1 MQFNHQSFRPNEEAR
16 ILREICDLKKGINKL
31 DEYETKKQDV
41 STLQNTLQVKRVQLN
56 QNWSQHQQN
65 NIQIRQIND
74 EIKELKYEITQ
85 INEKDL
91 PEMINLKNE
100 LKKQLEDL
108 NREISAKHQQIKKES
123 FENKKRN
130 KALKQ

>member
-56 QNWSQHQQN
+56 SV
-65 NIQIRQIND
+65 
-74 EIKELKYEITQ
+74 
-85 INEKDL
+85 
-91 PEMINLKNE
+91 
-100 LKKQLEDL
+100 
-108 NREISAKHQQIKKES
+108 
-123 FENKKRN
+123 
-130 KALKQ
+130 KAYFRK